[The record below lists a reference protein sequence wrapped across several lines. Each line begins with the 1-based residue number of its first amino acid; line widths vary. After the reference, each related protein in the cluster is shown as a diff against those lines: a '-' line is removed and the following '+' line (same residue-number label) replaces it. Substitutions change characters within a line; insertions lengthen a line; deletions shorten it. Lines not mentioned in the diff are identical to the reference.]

1 MAFDGITIHA
11 IIAELKPNIINAK
24 INKVFEPSK
33 NEIILGL
40 YNNGKNYALN
50 INISSNNYRMH
61 LTTHSKPNPYVA
73 PNFCMLLRKH
83 IVGFRI
89 KEFVT
94 YGLERIVEI
103 VLEGYNEL
111 NDVVTKKLIIEL
123 MGKHSN
129 IILTNY
135 ENYII
140 DSIRHTDS
148 SSGSLRDILPAH
160 MYTLPSSDKQDFF
173 NINSF
178 EEFEKVCNGKAI
190 YNSLVGISKN
200 FVDSLNLNTSKEIY
214 YYIKVL
220 IENIDKTKI
229 EYIVSNNKKDYTII
243 LSENHNNLDLNFA
256 LDDFYFEK
264 ESEEFFINYR
274 NSILKVILEYLK
286 KYNRKLLGIN
296 EKLKECKNIDLYKLY
311 GELITSNLY
320 KLPKY
325 NVSKIELENYYD
337 ENKLITIPLDESISI
352 QKNMEKYFKK
362 YNKLKTALEIST
374 KQKQIT
380 ETELEYIESIV
391 YSLENC
397 SNIDEVNEVYDE
409 IYNSNLFNDS
419 FKKNTKTKKKT
430 EISEPEELNIDGF
443 TVLVGKNNKQNDYLS
458 LKLAKPDDLWFHT
471 KDIRGSHVI
480 LRTNGK
486 VISDDLIIKCAKLA
500 AAHSKAKDS
509 SNVPVDY
516 CLAKYVKKPSGAK
529 PGMVIY
535 TNYKT
540 VNV

>member
-1 MAFDGITIHA
+1 MAFDGITMHA
-11 IIAELKPNIINAK
+11 VIAELNKNIINSK
-24 INKVFEPSK
+24 INKVFQPSK

-40 YNNGKNYALN
+40 YNNGKNHALN

-83 IVGFRI
+83 IIGFRI

-129 IILTNY
+129 IMLTNS

-148 SSGSLRDILPAH
+148 SSGALRDIMPARI
-160 MYTLPSSDKQDFF
+160 YALPSSDKHDFLKV
-173 NINSF
+173 NSF
-178 EEFEKVCNGKAI
+178 EEFEKACNGNLI
-190 YNSLVGISKN
+190 YNSFVGISKN
-200 FVDSLNLNTSKEIY
+200 FVNSLNLNDNKAIY
-214 YYIKVL
+214 DCIKSL
-220 IENIDKTKI
+220 IDNIVNTKLKI
-229 EYIVSNNKKDYTII
+229 INNSSKKDYTII
-243 LSENHNNLDLNFA
+243 PNNESNNLNINFA

-264 ESEEFFINYR
+264 ETEEFFINYR
-274 NSILKVILEYLK
+274 NSILKIILEYLK
-286 KYNRKLLGIN
+286 KYNRKLLSIN

-325 NVSKIELENYYD
+325 NVSKIEVENYYD

-362 YNKLKTALEIST
+362 YNKLKTAL
-374 KQKQIT
+374 
-380 ETELEYIESIV
+380 
-391 YSLENC
+391 
-397 SNIDEVNEVYDE
+397 
-409 IYNSNLFNDS
+409 
-419 FKKNTKTKKKT
+419 
-430 EISEPEELNIDGF
+430 
-443 TVLVGKNNKQNDYLS
+443 
-458 LKLAKPDDLWFHT
+458 
-471 KDIRGSHVI
+471 
-480 LRTNGK
+480 
-486 VISDDLIIKCAKLA
+486 
-500 AAHSKAKDS
+500 
-509 SNVPVDY
+509 
-516 CLAKYVKKPSGAK
+516 
-529 PGMVIY
+529 
-535 TNYKT
+535 
-540 VNV
+540 

>member
-1 MAFDGITIHA
+1 M
-11 IIAELKPNIINAK
+11 
-24 INKVFEPSK
+24 SS
-33 NEIILGL
+33 NES
-40 YNNGKNYALN
+40 NNLN
-50 INISSNNYRMH
+50 I
-61 LTTHSKPNPYVA
+61 
-73 PNFCMLLRKH
+73 
-83 IVGFRI
+83 
-89 KEFVT
+89 
-94 YGLERIVEI
+94 
-103 VLEGYNEL
+103 
-111 NDVVTKKLIIEL
+111 
-123 MGKHSN
+123 
-129 IILTNY
+129 
-135 ENYII
+135 
-140 DSIRHTDS
+140 
-148 SSGSLRDILPAH
+148 
-160 MYTLPSSDKQDFF
+160 
-173 NINSF
+173 
-178 EEFEKVCNGKAI
+178 
-190 YNSLVGISKN
+190 
-200 FVDSLNLNTSKEIY
+200 
-214 YYIKVL
+214 
-220 IENIDKTKI
+220 
-229 EYIVSNNKKDYTII
+229 
-243 LSENHNNLDLNFA
+243 NFA

-320 KLPKY
+320 RLPKY
-325 NVSKIELENYYD
+325 NVSKIEVENYYD
-337 ENKLITIPLDESISI
+337 DNKLITIPLDESISI

-374 KQKQIT
+374 KQKNLT

-409 IYNSNLFNDS
+409 ISSSNLFSDS
-419 FKKNTKTKKKT
+419 FNKNIKNKKKV
-430 EISEPEELNIDGF
+430 ELSQPEEFTIDGF

-458 LKLAKPDDLWFHT
+458 LKLAKENDLWFHT

-480 LRTNGK
+480 LKTNDQD
-486 VISDDLIIKCAKLA
+486 ISDDLIIKCAKLA
-500 AAHSKAKDS
+500 AAHSKAKNS

-516 CLAKYVKKPSGAK
+516 CLAKYVKKPSGSK